1 MLASKED
8 TYLKREGGYIHTH
21 LYFQEFNSQKRMA
34 NLEGG
39 ESNINKLGDEE
50 KLLDE
55 AIATTPSNGFH
66 HQPQIISS
74 RNIVKIFLLFSA
86 VALSSLLLYHS
97 SSYPLQFLPNYNY
110 KPVSSLDFN
119 SNYVNKTSS
128 SNSSVAE
135 NLLHGYNST
144 ANVSAQ
150 AGTLPSKEKN
160 KQQQKSKLEK
170 VLEKAAMG
178 DKTVII
184 TALNAAWTEPNSIF
198 DVFLKSFRV
207 GNQTKPLLKHVV
219 VAALDQ
225 TAYTRCLEKQLH
237 CYALTTKGVDF
248 SGEAHFMSE
257 DYLKMMW
264 RRIDF
269 LRNVLEM
276 GYNFI
281 FTDADILWFRQPFAH
296 FYLDT
301 DFQIACDHY
310 WYDSTDLHNSPN
322 GGFNFVKSNQRTI
335 QFYKFWYNARE
346 AHPGKHDQDVLN
358 MIKFNPFIKDIGL
371 KIRFLDTALFGGF
384 CEPSKDLNLVCTMHA
399 NCCIGIDNKLHDLTM
414 ALDDWEKY
422 MALPGDERVSKPQT
436 WTVPRICG

>member
-1 MLASKED
+1 MDS
-8 TYLKREGGYIHTH
+8 TT
-21 LYFQEFNSQKRMA
+21 N
-34 NLEGG
+34 
-39 ESNINKLGDEE
+39 NK
-50 KLLDE
+50 K
-55 AIATTPSNGFH
+55 
-66 HQPQIISS
+66 ISS
-74 RNIVKIFLLFSA
+74 CNIVKIFLCFLA
-86 VALSSLLLYHS
+86 VALLYHLLYH
-97 SSYPLQFLPNYNY
+97 SSYPLQFFPNY
-110 KPVSSLDFN
+110 KPVSSLAFD
-119 SNYVNKTSS
+119 SNYVNTTPS
-128 SNSSVAE
+128 SNGSAAG
-135 NLLHGYNST
+135 NLPHHYNDTT

-150 AGTLPSKEKN
+150 GSKK
-160 KQQQKSKLEK
+160 KKKKQQKSKLDK

-198 DVFLKSFRV
+198 DIFLKSFRV
-207 GNQTKPLLKHVV
+207 GNQTKPLLKHVL

-248 SGEAHFMSE
+248 SGEALYMSE
-257 DYLKMMW
+257 DYFKITW
-264 RRIDF
+264 RKIYFQRI
-269 LRNVLEM
+269 VLEM

-281 FTDADILWFRQPFAH
+281 FTDGDILWLRQPFVH
-296 FYLDT
+296 FYPDA
-301 DFQIACDHY
+301 DFQISCDHY
-310 WYDSTDLHNSPN
+310 SYDYKNLNNSPN
-322 GGFNFVKSNQRTI
+322 SGFHYVKSNQRTV

-399 NCCIGIDNKLHDLTM
+399 NCCIGIDNKMHDLTM

>member
-1 MLASKED
+1 
-8 TYLKREGGYIHTH
+8 
-21 LYFQEFNSQKRMA
+21 MA

-39 ESNINKLGDEE
+39 ENINNNINNQLGDEE

-55 AIATTPSNGFH
+55 AISNTSNDHQRH
-66 HQPQIISS
+66 HQKIISS
-74 RNIVKIFLLFSA
+74 RNALKFLFLFFA

-97 SSYPLQFLPNYNY
+97 STYNPLQFFPNYSY
-110 KPVSSLDFN
+110 KHVPSFAFD
-119 SNYVNKTSS
+119 SNYVNTTPES
-128 SNSSVAE
+128 SNGSTAAG
-135 NLLHGYNST
+135 NLVHGYNTIT

-150 AGTLPSKEKN
+150 GTLPSNKQKEKSN
-160 KQQQKSKLEK
+160 LEK

-184 TALNAAWTEPNSIF
+184 TTLNAAWTEANSIF
-198 DVFLKSFRV
+198 DIFLKSFSV

-225 TAYTRCLEKQLH
+225 TAYSRCLEKQHIIH

-264 RRIDF
+264 RRIHF
-269 LRNVLEM
+269 LTNVLQL

-281 FTDADILWFRQPFAH
+281 FTDADILWFRPPFAH
-296 FYLDT
+296 FYPDA

-310 WYDSTDLHNSPN
+310 WYDSTDLDNSPN
-322 GGFNFVKSNQRTI
+322 GGFNYVKSNQRTI
-335 QFYKFWYNARE
+335 QFYKFWYKARE

-384 CEPSKDLNLVCTMHA
+384 CEPSKDLNRVCTMHA
-399 NCCIGIDNKLHDLTM
+399 NCCIGIENKIHDLTM

-422 MALPGDERVSKPQT
+422 MALPADQRMSRPQT

>member
-1 MLASKED
+1 
-8 TYLKREGGYIHTH
+8 
-21 LYFQEFNSQKRMA
+21 MA

-39 ESNINKLGDEE
+39 GTNNNLGDEE
-50 KLLDE
+50 KLL
-55 AIATTPSNGFH
+55 NGGLPHPHH
-66 HQPQIISS
+66 HQQIISS
-74 RNIVKIFLLFSA
+74 RNVVKFFLLFFV

-97 SSYPLQFLPNYNY
+97 SSYNNPLQFIPNNSY
-110 KPVSSLDFN
+110 KHVPSSAFN
-119 SNYVNKTSS
+119 SNYVNTNGSAVV
-128 SNSSVAE
+128 NS
-135 NLLHGYNST
+135 LHGYNST
-144 ANVSAQ
+144 TANVSTQ
-150 AGTLPSKEKN
+150 GTLPLKK
-160 KQQQKSKLEK
+160 KQISKLEE

-184 TALNAAWTEPNSIF
+184 TTLNAAWTEPNSIF

-207 GNQTKPLLKHVV
+207 GNQTKPLLKHVL
-219 VAALDQ
+219 VACLDK
-225 TAYTRCLEKQLH
+225 TSYSRCLEKKLH

-269 LRNVLEM
+269 LTNVLQM

-281 FTDADILWFRQPFAH
+281 FTDADILWFRQPFTH
-296 FYLDT
+296 FYPDA

-310 WYDSTDLHNSPN
+310 WYDSTNLDNSPN
-322 GGFNFVKSNQRTI
+322 GGFNYVKSNERTI
-335 QFYKFWYNARE
+335 QFYKFWYKSRE
-346 AHPGKHDQDVLN
+346 DYPGNHDQDVLN
-358 MIKFNPFIKDIGL
+358 KIKHNPFIKDIGL

-399 NCCIGIDNKLHDLTM
+399 NCCIGIGNKMHDLTM

-422 MALPGDERVSKPQT
+422 MALNGHERMLRPQT